1 MTDSELSGD
10 PIAILE
16 NVSAKIDKAR
26 RALQELYQQW
36 AMTNDSAKEIA
47 RNELCRGLI
56 ERLQLAEREAAEL
69 ADLVVMARKPCPEPR
84 DRRRADRSRTAEGAR
99 DRRRRARAADR

>member
-1 MTDSELSGD
+1 MADGETSSD

-16 NVSAKIDKAR
+16 KVSAKIDTAR
-26 RALQELYQQW
+26 KTLQELYQQL
-36 AMTNDSAKEIA
+36 AMTNDNAKEIA

-69 ADLVVMARKPCPEPR
+69 ADLVVMARKP
-84 DRRRADRSRTAEGAR
+84 
-99 DRRRRARAADR
+99 

>member
-1 MTDSELSGD
+1 MADSELSRD

-16 NVSAKIDKAR
+16 NVSAEIDTAR
-26 RALQELYQQW
+26 KALQELHQQW
-36 AMTNDSAKEIA
+36 AMTNGNAKEIA

-69 ADLVVMARKPCPEPR
+69 ADLVAIARKP
-84 DRRRADRSRTAEGAR
+84 
-99 DRRRRARAADR
+99 

>member
-1 MTDSELSGD
+1 MADSELRGD

-16 NVSAKIDKAR
+16 NVSAKIDTAR
-26 RALQELYQQW
+26 GALQELHQQW
-36 AMTNDSAKEIA
+36 AMTNDNAKEIA

-69 ADLVVMARKPCPEPR
+69 ADLVVIARKP
-84 DRRRADRSRTAEGAR
+84 
-99 DRRRRARAADR
+99 

>member
-69 ADLVVMARKPCPEPR
+69 ADLVVMARKP
-84 DRRRADRSRTAEGAR
+84 
-99 DRRRRARAADR
+99 